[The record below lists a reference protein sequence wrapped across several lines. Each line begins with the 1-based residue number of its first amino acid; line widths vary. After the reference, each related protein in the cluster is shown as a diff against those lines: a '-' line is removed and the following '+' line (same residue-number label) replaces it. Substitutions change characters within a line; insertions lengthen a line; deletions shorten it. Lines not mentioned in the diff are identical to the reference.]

1 MIKVNIKTDG
11 VEFNLNTDG
20 HPYESRW
27 TSKEALM
34 DVRMKAD
41 VCLQR
46 Y

>member
-1 MIKVNIKTDG
+1 MIKVNIKLME
-11 VEFNLNTDG
+11 VNLNTDG
-20 HPYESRW
+20 HLYESRW

-41 VCLQR
+41 GCLQR